1 MHKKIPAGEE
11 PAGNYDEMESSGL
24 SVLPYIYLFRSSGGI
39 FYIPEFF
46 LVHVI
51 YRCLEEGFV
60 DLWYLFLLGLEVSI
74 LRM

>member
-39 FYIPEFF
+39 FASQNFF
-46 LVHVI
+46 
-51 YRCLEEGFV
+51 
-60 DLWYLFLLGLEVSI
+60 
-74 LRM
+74 